1 MQDLKIALLQMNQ
14 KWEDKLANLKHFEG
28 QISLI
33 SEPVDIILLPEMFH
47 TSFSMNAESLAETME
62 NSMGLDFLRRKAIEK
77 NCAIYT
83 SLIIKEGKYYRN
95 RGVFVEPDGKVH
107 SYDKRKSF
115 GLAGEDKVFTNGTKE
130 TIVSFRGWNIQ
141 LQICYDLRF
150 PEIIRNSINEAGDVA
165 YDLILY
171 VANWPEKRAVHWTT
185 LLKARAIENQCY
197 VAGANR
203 VGTDGN
209 GFAYSGDSIVSDPI
223 GSSISAVSSEE
234 HCLIVTVSSDI
245 LQETRNNLPFLKDR

>member
-1 MQDLKIALLQMNQ
+1 MHDLRIALLQTDQ
-14 KWEDKLANLKHFEG
+14 KWEDKHANLKRFEE

-33 SEPVDIILLPEMFH
+33 SEPVDIIVLPEMFH
-47 TSFSMNAESLAETME
+47 TSFSMNAKELAETMD
-62 NSMGLDFLRRKAIEK
+62 NSLGLDFLRRNASEK

-150 PEIIRNSINEAGDVA
+150 PEIIRNSINDAGDVA
-165 YDLILY
+165 YDLVLY
-171 VANWPEKRAVHWTT
+171 VANWPAKRVLHWTT
-185 LLKARAIENQCY
+185 LLKARAIENQSY
-197 VAGANR
+197 VVGVNR
-203 VGTDGN
+203 IGTDGK
-209 GFAYSGDSIVSDPI
+209 GLEYSGDSIVSDPLGI
-223 GSSISAVSSEE
+223 TISAVAGKE
-234 HCLIVTVSSDI
+234 HCLITTLSIEI
-245 LQETRNNLPFLKDR
+245 LHETRKSLPFLKDR

>member
-1 MQDLKIALLQMNQ
+1 MQDLKIALLQTDQ
-14 KWEDKLANLKHFEG
+14 KWEDKLANLRHFEE

-62 NSMGLDFLRRKAIEK
+62 NSMGLDFLRRNAREK

-95 RGVFVEPDGKVH
+95 RGVFVEPDGKVN

-115 GLAGEDKVFTNGTKE
+115 GLAGEEKVFTNGTKE

-165 YDLILY
+165 YDLVLY

-185 LLKARAIENQCY
+185 LLKARAIENQSY
-197 VAGANR
+197 VAGVNR
-203 VGTDGN
+203 IGTDGK
-209 GFAYSGDSIVSDPI
+209 GLEYSGDSIVSDPLGI
-223 GSSISAVSSEE
+223 TISAVAGEE
-234 HCLIVTVSSDI
+234 HCLITTLSIEI
-245 LQETRNNLPFLKDR
+245 LHKTRKSLPFLKDR

>member
-1 MQDLKIALLQMNQ
+1 MQDLKIALLQLDQ
-14 KWEDKLANLKHFEG
+14 KWEDKLANLRHFEE

-62 NSMGLDFLRRKAIEK
+62 NSMGLDFLRRNASEK

-165 YDLILY
+165 YDLVLY

-185 LLKARAIENQCY
+185 LLKARAIENQSY
-197 VAGANR
+197 VAGVNR
-203 VGTDGN
+203 IGTDGK
-209 GFAYSGDSIVSDPI
+209 GLEYSGDSIVSDPLGI
-223 GSSISAVSSEE
+223 TISAVAGKE
-234 HCLIVTVSSDI
+234 HCLITTLSIEI
-245 LQETRNNLPFLKDR
+245 LHETRKGLPFLKDR

>member
-1 MQDLKIALLQMNQ
+1 MQDLKIALLQTDQ
-14 KWEDKLANLKHFEG
+14 KWEDKLANLRHFEE

-62 NSMGLDFLRRKAIEK
+62 NSMGLDFLRKKSNEK

-83 SLIIKEGKYYRN
+83 SLIIEEEGHYRN
-95 RGVFVEPDGKVH
+95 RGVFVEPDGNVH
-107 SYDKRKSF
+107 YYDKRKSF
-115 GLAGEDKVFTNGTKE
+115 GLAGEDKVFTNGRKE
-130 TIVSFRGWNIQ
+130 KIVSFRGWNIQ

-150 PEIIRNSINEAGDVA
+150 PEIIRNSINEAGHVA

-171 VANWPEKRAVHWTT
+171 VANWPAKRALHWTT

-197 VAGANR
+197 VAGVNR
-203 VGTDGN
+203 VGRDGN
-209 GFAYSGDSIVSDPI
+209 GLVYSGDSIVSDPL
-223 GSSISAVSSEE
+223 GAAMSAVEGKE
-234 HCLIVTVSSDI
+234 QCLINTLSTDI
-245 LQETRNNLPFLKDR
+245 LQETRKTLPFLKDR

>member
-209 GFAYSGDSIVSDPI
+209 GFAYSGDSIVSDPL

>member
-1 MQDLKIALLQMNQ
+1 MQDLKIALLQLDQ
-14 KWEDKLANLKHFEG
+14 KWEDKLANLRHFEE

-62 NSMGLDFLRRKAIEK
+62 NSMGLDFLRRNASEK

-165 YDLILY
+165 YDLVLY

-185 LLKARAIENQCY
+185 LLKARAIENQSY
-197 VAGANR
+197 VVGVNR
-203 VGTDGN
+203 VGKDGKDIV
-209 GFAYSGDSIVSDPI
+209 YSGDSMMIDALGEETICDPHLEKI
-223 GSSISAVSSEE
+223 QV
-234 HCLIVTVSSDI
+234 VTLSKSKLNTI
-245 LQETRNNLPFLKDR
+245 RETLPFLKDR

>member
-1 MQDLKIALLQMNQ
+1 MHDLRIALLQTDQ
-14 KWEDKLANLKHFEG
+14 KWEDKHANLTRFEE

-33 SEPVDIILLPEMFH
+33 SEPVDIIVLPEMFH
-47 TSFSMNAESLAETME
+47 TSFSMNAQELAETMD
-62 NSMGLDFLRRKAIEK
+62 NSLGLDFLRKNANEK
-77 NCAIYT
+77 NCAFYT
-83 SLIIKEGKYYRN
+83 SLIIKEGAHFRN

-107 SYDKRKSF
+107 IYDKRKSF

-165 YDLILY
+165 YDLVLY
-171 VANWPEKRAVHWTT
+171 VANWPAKRVLHWTT
-185 LLKARAIENQCY
+185 LLKARAIENQSY
-197 VAGANR
+197 VVGVNR

-209 GFAYSGDSIVSDPI
+209 GLVYSGDSIVSDPL
-223 GSSISAVSSEE
+223 GAAISTVTGEE
-234 HCLIVTVSSDI
+234 DCLIATISSVV
-245 LQETRNNLPFLKDR
+245 LQETRKNLPFLKDS

>member
-130 TIVSFRGWNIQ
+130 EIVSFRGWNIQ

-209 GFAYSGDSIVSDPI
+209 GFAYSGDSIVSDPL